1 MVKIDWNYNLN
12 PIATAIR
19 ALNASRALRIV
30 DIVNWTCSSVHN
42 LARKNVASEKFNSG
56 LASNTISD
64 LFYYTIF
71 VIGSGDYVRTS
82 II

>member
-42 LARKNVASEKFNSG
+42 INIWN
-56 LASNTISD
+56 
-64 LFYYTIF
+64 
-71 VIGSGDYVRTS
+71 DYVS
-82 II
+82 S